1 MVRRH
6 PQGQKT
12 EAKIGALCLRA
23 KVSNFEGGKI
33 CFHCG
38 CRRVVGSSE
47 RGQRQ
52 GLGVINP
59 KVFFNDFVCRAYGE
73 FLKDPASEYRA
84 KQAVTEANNM
94 AERVWHWFR
103 DSDDSKVC
111 YAEGPT
117 KYREG
122 LATNVCP
129 DFQLVWDIADGHK
142 HVTLNRRWF
151 RLVTSANQTEARS
164 GGFDPAAFGESFDTP
179 RIVITLDDGTER
191 LLAEVL
197 AQVMAMWED
206 IVTKQL

>member
-1 MVRRH
+1 MHQAQRRIVVVDRNCASGDFNHLRMVRRH

-103 DSDDSKVC
+103 DSDDSKVF

-117 KYREG
+117 KYREA

-151 RLVTSANQTEARS
+151 RLVTSAKSDRGTKRRVRS
-164 GGFDPAAFGESFDTP
+164 CGL
-179 RIVITLDDGTER
+179 R
-191 LLAEVL
+191 
-197 AQVMAMWED
+197 
-206 IVTKQL
+206 